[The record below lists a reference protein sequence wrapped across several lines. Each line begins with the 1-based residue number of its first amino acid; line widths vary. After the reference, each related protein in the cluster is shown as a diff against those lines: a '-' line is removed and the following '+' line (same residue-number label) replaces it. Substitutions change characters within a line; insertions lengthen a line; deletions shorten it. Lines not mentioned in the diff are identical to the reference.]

1 MIKDCFIYICI
12 CVSVFI
18 YFFNYGFYDLN
29 NITSNRYEKDKE
41 IVKFTT
47 I

>member
-1 MIKDCFIYICI
+1 MIKDCFIYMYMYMCF
-12 CVSVFI
+12 CI

-41 IVKFTT
+41 IVKSTT

>member
-12 CVSVFI
+12 CVCI

-41 IVKFTT
+41 IVKSTT